1 MCDTPFLCLQ
11 PHVTGLIFEIV
22 EETYAEPSRGS
33 APLDL
38 SGLPGLKALTVLSG
52 AEDALANSKLDVV
65 GSERCCAAETVWGH
79 NE

>member
-1 MCDTPFLCLQ
+1 MLSLQ

-65 GSERCCAAETVWGH
+65 GGVGYFTMTGDANLKA
-79 NE
+79 